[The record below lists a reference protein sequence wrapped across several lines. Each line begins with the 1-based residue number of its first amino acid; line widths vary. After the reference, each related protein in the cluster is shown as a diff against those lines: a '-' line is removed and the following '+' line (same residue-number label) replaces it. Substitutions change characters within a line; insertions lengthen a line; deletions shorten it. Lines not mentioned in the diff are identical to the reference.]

1 MVAASGPKIRA
12 SAGSP
17 GRAWRPARRRCGAAR
32 RERPPAAVAVRRRW
46 QVLRRRYRPRRGR
59 TGRYRSR
66 RRAAARQQQRGD
78 GEVLVVID
86 GHGPVLRS
94 GGAGPSGPCRGCVQP
109 NICRT
114 SCPGP
119 HCSNPLRIRRWGRS
133 ATSRQGAPAYAW
145 ALTEGGA
152 RGGSSPAA
160 GPIGA
165 AADPAPPVR
174 AQRPWGSAAGASGDI
189 LPLLRISPSCRVPY
203 PPPFPFPRLPT
214 TWPRCAATWIRRPR
228 RPRPAAVHL
237 GRHQGQCLRPRHRT
251 GGGGVLLGAGA
262 GDAGPGRGGAAARPA
277 GAVRSCCWRVSS
289 NPPTWTSSTA
299 IT

>member
-1 MVAASGPKIRA
+1 MVAASGRR
-12 SAGSP
+12 SAP
-17 GRAWRPARRRCGAAR
+17 APDRRGRAWRPARRRCGAAR

-66 RRAAARQQQRGD
+66 RRAACAAAAARRGSS
-78 GEVLVVID
+78 
-86 GHGPVLRS
+86 RS
-94 GGAGPSGPCRGCVQP
+94 DRWAWSCVAVWRRRPSGPCRGCVQP

-160 GPIGA
+160 DRGPRIRLRRSA
-165 AADPAPPVR
+165 RSAPGEAPQAPRGYTPSAQDFAIMPRPISATISVSALTHNLATVR
-174 AQRPWGSAAGASGDI
+174 RHLDQTA
-189 LPLLRISPSCRVPY
+189 
-203 PPPFPFPRLPT
+203 
-214 TWPRCAATWIRRPR
+214 RRPR
-228 RPRPAAVHL
+228 ACRRPSGPSSRPMPTATASNRRWR
-237 GRHQGQCLRPRHRT
+237 GSPRR
-251 GGGGVLLGAGA
+251 
-262 GDAGPGRGGAAARPA
+262 RGWRCWTWTRRCAAARPA

>member
-1 MVAASGPKIRA
+1 MVAASLKIRA

-66 RRAAARQQQRGD
+66 RRAACAAAAARRRGSS
-78 GEVLVVID
+78 
-86 GHGPVLRS
+86 RS
-94 GGAGPSGPCRGCVQP
+94 DRWAWSCVAVWRRRSSGPCRGCVQP

-160 GPIGA
+160 GPIGLPRIRLRRSA
-165 AADPAPPVR
+165 RSAPER
-174 AQRPWGSAAGASGDI
+174 RRRLGDI
-189 LPLLRISPSCRVPY
+189 LPSAQDFAIMPRPISATISVSALTHNLATVR
-203 PPPFPFPRLPT
+203 RHLDQT
-214 TWPRCAATWIRRPR
+214 AAAAQACRRPSGPSSRPMPTATASNR
-228 RPRPAAVHL
+228 RWRGSPR
-237 GRHQGQCLRPRHRT
+237 R
-251 GGGGVLLGAGA
+251 
-262 GDAGPGRGGAAARPA
+262 RGWRCWTWTRRCAAARPA